1 MAVGVVLRDEG
12 SAEFFDAAARGQ
24 LIIRRCAGCGQLD
37 EPGAQVCSGCGS
49 SELIWAPSAGAGT
62 VVARSVV
69 PERRLEG
76 EPAGQTV
83 VAIVELDEGPWLY
96 AQLVDVAPEEAE
108 IGQSVRVDFERPDG
122 GEAVPVF
129 RLG

>member
-1 MAVGVVLRDEG
+1 MAVGVVLRDDG

-24 LIIRRCAGCGQLD
+24 LVIRRCAGCGQLD

-49 SELIWAPSAGAGT
+49 SELTWAPSAGAGT

-69 PERRLEG
+69 TERRPEG
-76 EPAGQTV
+76 ELAARTV

-96 AQLVDVAPEEAE
+96 AQVVDVAPDEAA